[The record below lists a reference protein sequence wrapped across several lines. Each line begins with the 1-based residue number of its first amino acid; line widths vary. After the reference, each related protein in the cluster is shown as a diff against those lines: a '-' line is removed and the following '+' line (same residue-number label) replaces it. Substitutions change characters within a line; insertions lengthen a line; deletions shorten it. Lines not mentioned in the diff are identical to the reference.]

1 MSLQTPAATS
11 THESAHKSLQSEGRT
26 TRAQPWKAHW
36 PPAETTGVDK
46 AYGFAKGEVIS
57 IYGN

>member
-1 MSLQTPAATS
+1 MNPPSVSVSQS
-11 THESAHKSLQSEGRT
+11 GQENSASMASKPE

-36 PPAETTGVDK
+36 PPPKGTHVEN
-46 AYGFAKGEVIS
+46 AYGFAKGEAIH